1 MSSPPKEAVT
11 VVVTTAPDPGV
22 AESLGRTLVEER
34 LAACANVLPG
44 VTSVFR
50 WDGEVQ
56 TEGEVLV
63 LLKTTESVF
72 AALRDRLVELHP
84 YDVPEVLGLPVTAG
98 SDAYLD
104 WVREEVRRP

>member
-1 MSSPPKEAVT
+1 MSSASKEAVT
-11 VVVTTAPDPGV
+11 VVVTTAPNAGV
-22 AESLGRTLVEER
+22 AESMGRTLVEER
-34 LAACANVLPG
+34 LAACANVVPG

-50 WDGEVQ
+50 WEGEVQ

-63 LLKTTESVF
+63 VLKSTEAVF
-72 AALRDRLVELHP
+72 ASLRDRLVELHP
-84 YDVPEVLGLPVTAG
+84 YDVPEVLRLSVADG

>member
-1 MSSPPKEAVT
+1 MTSPPKEAVT
-11 VVVTTAPDPGV
+11 VVVTTAPDADV
-22 AESLGRTLVEER
+22 AESLGRRLVEER
-34 LAACANVLPG
+34 LAACANVIPG

-50 WDGEVQ
+50 WEGEVQ

-63 LLKTTESVF
+63 LLKSTESVF
-72 AALRDRLVELHP
+72 AALRDRLVTLHP
-84 YDVPEVLGLPVTAG
+84 YDVPEVLRLPVAAG

>member
-1 MSSPPKEAVT
+1 MSSPKEAVT
-11 VVVTTAPDPGV
+11 VVVTTAPDAEV

-50 WDGEVQ
+50 WEGEVQ
-56 TEGEVLV
+56 TEGEALV
-63 LLKTTESVF
+63 LLKSTESVF

-84 YDVPEVLGLPVTAG
+84 YDVPEVLRLPVPAG

-104 WVREEVRRP
+104 WVRDEVRRS

>member
-1 MSSPPKEAVT
+1 M
-11 VVVTTAPDPGV
+11 VVVTTAPDADV

-63 LLKTTESVF
+63 LLKSTESVF
-72 AALRDRLVELHP
+72 AALRDRLVDLHP
-84 YDVPEVLGLPVTAG
+84 YDVPEVLQLPVPAG
-98 SDAYLD
+98 SDVYLD
-104 WVREEVRRP
+104 WVREEVRRS